1 MVGEMQNRINP
12 NKGKFVICLI
22 GFLLFWGVSFMT
34 NVHYMLMKDEGLKV
48 VSAELGNYKSYVD
61 DATRS
66 KKEEIKGRQEIHE
79 NYVTAEIKT
88 EAELENERRE
98 YVERMDAERNEKAI
112 NARTKR
118 KKNDRIFQR
127 VFFGTIGAILIAMVI
142 MWLRG

>member
-1 MVGEMQNRINP
+1 
-12 NKGKFVICLI
+12 
-22 GFLLFWGVSFMT
+22 
-34 NVHYMLMKDEGLKV
+34 ML
-48 VSAELGNYKSYVD
+48 
-61 DATRS
+61 
-66 KKEEIKGRQEIHE
+66 KKKEIHE

-142 MWLRG
+142 L